1 MGMCGDYIACACSLY
16 TDIHMHS
23 NTIILT
29 LLIYPKLERLPT
41 ALFYVLFGR
50 GCIDHSQLLSCI
62 SNALIDIDECK
73 EDLASCNPLNSLCS
87 NTNGSYL
94 CPCLEGF
101 SPSNGICEGEVDMH
115 LLSCCN

>member
-16 TDIHMHS
+16 TDVHMHS

-29 LLIYPKLERLPT
+29 LLYIQSWNGYRRHDFMCYLAED
-41 ALFYVLFGR
+41 VL
-50 GCIDHSQLLSCI
+50 IIQLLPCV
-62 SNALIDIDECK
+62 SNALIDIDECQ

-101 SPSNGICEGEVDMH
+101 SPSNGICEGEVNMH
-115 LLSCCN
+115 LLRYSNL

>member
-1 MGMCGDYIACACSLY
+1 M
-16 TDIHMHS
+16 
-23 NTIILT
+23 
-29 LLIYPKLERLPT
+29 IYPKLERLPT

-50 GCIDHSQLLSCI
+50 GCIDHSQLLPCV
-62 SNALIDIDECK
+62 SNALIDIDECQ

-115 LLSCCN
+115 LLSYCN

>member
-1 MGMCGDYIACACSLY
+1 
-16 TDIHMHS
+16 MHCI
-23 NTIILT
+23 TIIV
-29 LLIYPKLERLPT
+29 LLYLESKVEIINDCMIL
-41 ALFYVLFGR
+41 YVCTLFGR
-50 GCIDHSQLLSCI
+50 GCIDCSQLLPRI
-62 SNALIDIDECK
+62 SNALIDIDECQ

-115 LLSCCN
+115 LLRYCNLRQTNGAIFTCTK